1 MIAAVSTVSRHA
13 CFFLAAQI
21 KRQVLEPLHVNAIPR
36 GQAVVTSE
44 ITRTPSRP
52 RVGRTQARFHCLL
65 AADGGGG
72 WQSMAAEGVVSK
84 NVEVDG
90 SSLGK
95 FLCGSSVQ
103 TLCRADQGP
112 EDQDSQSWQPNAE
125 SFLCACA
132 SACRSPTRR
141 SPESWPWE
149 LSREHDDLRALVNQ
163 FMYPKTPEQLLLQ
176 LQKAVL
182 SHPLF
187 VCICLMQDSGDACNT
202 SASTTQTS
210 SGLLLGD

>member
-1 MIAAVSTVSRHA
+1 MPFLGVKLLSHPRLPGHHPGHGWEEHRPGFIA
-13 CFFLAAQI
+13 CL
-21 KRQVLEPLHVNAIPR
+21 RQTE
-36 GQAVVTSE
+36 
-44 ITRTPSRP
+44 
-52 RVGRTQARFHCLL
+52 
-65 AADGGGG
+65 
-72 WQSMAAEGVVSK
+72 AEAGKAWRQKVVVSK

-112 EDQDSQSWQPNAE
+112 EDQDSQSWQPNAG

-176 LQKAVL
+176 LQK
-182 SHPLF
+182 LF
-187 VCICLMQDSGDACNT
+187 
-202 SASTTQTS
+202 
-210 SGLLLGD
+210 